1 MCIKT
6 FGLAIPAAE
15 PSGKE
20 RGVMIMIIVSL
31 ILAIVVASAMLLSH
45 NAEQARLMEP
55 RSSIITMGIQII
67 CGNCAGDAD
76 RPERTY
82 LDRDGNCSQCGGHS
96 YVLASSLYAGS
107 ASYRTGNI
115 LQPEL
120 VNAKVLPFNSQ
131 RRERIA

>member
-1 MCIKT
+1 M
-6 FGLAIPAAE
+6 
-15 PSGKE
+15 
-20 RGVMIMIIVSL
+20 
-31 ILAIVVASAMLLSH
+31 AIVVASAMLLSH

-67 CGNCAGDAD
+67 CGNCAGEDD

-96 YVLASSLYAGS
+96 YVLASSVYAGS
-107 ASYRTGNI
+107 ASFRSGNI

-120 VNAKVLPFNSQ
+120 DNVPINGKVLPFNSQ
-131 RRERIA
+131 RRERIAV